1 MNLNAAL
8 VALVS
13 STDDLYSADR
23 LVPTAA
29 VEHDETVLPP
39 ARIQVTVLFTPSPRI
54 DPRLLPPVMLCYVIL
69 CYVML
74 CSFMLFYVSMCYVML
89 CHVMLCCF
97 MLCYVM
103 MCYVILRNIMHCDVM

>member
-54 DPRLLPPVMLCYVIL
+54 DPRLLPPVMLCYV
-69 CYVML
+69 M
-74 CSFMLFYVSMCYVML
+74 
-89 CHVMLCCF
+89 
-97 MLCYVM
+97 
-103 MCYVILRNIMHCDVM
+103 